1 MNVFQAMRGDQAGL
15 SKQLCTEW
23 LQTRMGHQ
31 LTTHFGIHDVRTHLS
46 VRDILE
52 LLHMAEG
59 SCIRVYFH
67 NLLNCNQDTFELH
80 WHEGSLVIAVASV
93 PAGSHWPIVSFGARV
108 KRRPCKRSQNLA
120 NLRQKHNK
128 QVPASWESSVL
139 LFIYVEPLSAQ
150 IAMRW
155 QYKI

>member
-1 MNVFQAMRGDQAGL
+1 MTHHTLIIIMRFLKIKKARNERISSHEGGDQAGL

-59 SCIRVYFH
+59 YCIRVYFH
-67 NLLNCNQDTFELH
+67 NLLNCNQDTL
-80 WHEGSLVIAVASV
+80 LRCIDILDRTT
-93 PAGSHWPIVSFGARV
+93 SHRSR
-108 KRRPCKRSQNLA
+108 KRSCWFTLTHCFFRRTSKA
-120 NLRQKHNK
+120 KTMQKIPK
-128 QVPASWESSVL
+128 SCQPPAK
-139 LFIYVEPLSAQ
+139 AQ
-150 IAMRW
+150 QADPS
-155 QYKI
+155 